1 MKTLT
6 KLLPMLALLG
16 CASCA
21 AELETPEEE
30 PSPITWDACS
40 QAIPDHPCDM
50 TLLDQNGED
59 WNLYEHYGSIIILDF
74 SAEWCGYCHL
84 GAETV
89 QEIQDEYADDN
100 VVYVT
105 VLIEDRYGEPASVA
119 LAEHWANTYGIQAPV
134 LAGSRELISED
145 VTQGWP
151 VTGWPR
157 YFFID
162 RDMTLVHAIAGYN
175 DDTLRNVLDTLI
187 QESEVTAE

>member
-1 MKTLT
+1 MKLLT
-6 KLLPMLALLG
+6 KLMPMLALLG

-21 AELETPEEE
+21 AELETTEEE
-30 PSPITWDACS
+30 PSPITWSDCS
-40 QAIPDHPCDM
+40 QNIPDNPCDF
-50 TLLDQNGED
+50 TLADQNGDD
-59 WNLYEHYGSIIILDF
+59 WNLYDHYGSIIILDF

-89 QEIQDEYADDN
+89 QEIQDEYADDD

-105 VLIEDRYGEPASVA
+105 VLIENRYGEPADIA
-119 LAEHWANTYGIQAPV
+119 LTEMWANTYGIQAPV

-145 VTQGWP
+145 ATLGWP

-162 RDMTLVHAIAGYN
+162 REMTLVHAIAGYN

-187 QESEVTAE
+187 IKTGATEE